1 MKIIDAINEID
12 ALKPNTISQSDKIR
26 WLSQLDGRIKSEIID
41 THECKEPIV
50 FTGYDDNT
58 PESTVLLVP
67 APYDVIYI
75 RYLDAQID
83 YVNGETK
90 RYNNSSSLYNVAY
103 RDYERYY
110 NRTHMPNSLR
120 RKYF

>member
-41 THECKEPIV
+41 THECKESV
-50 FTGYDDNT
+50 EFKGYDDNT

-83 YVNGETK
+83 YINGETK
-90 RYNNSSSLYNVAY
+90 RYNNSSALYNVAY

-110 NRTHMPNSLR
+110 NRTHLPKSLR

>member
-1 MKIIDAINEID
+1 MTIIDAINEID

-26 WLSQLDGRIKSEIID
+26 WLSQLDGRIKTQIID
-41 THECKEPIV
+41 THESAEEIIFK
-50 FTGYDDNT
+50 GYDDNT
-58 PESTVLLVP
+58 SKDTVLLVT
-67 APYDVIYI
+67 APYDNIYI

-83 YVNGETK
+83 YANGETR

-103 RDYERYY
+103 RDYQNYY
-110 NRTHMPNSLR
+110 NRTHLPKSSR

>member
-12 ALKPNTISQSDKIR
+12 ALKPNTIPMSDKIR
-26 WLSQLDGRIKSEIID
+26 WLSQLDGRIKTEIID
-41 THECKEPIV
+41 THEGGENAE
-50 FTGYDDNT
+50 FNGYDDNT

-83 YVNGETK
+83 YTNGETK
-90 RYNNSSSLYNVAY
+90 RYNNSSALYNIAY
-103 RDYERYY
+103 RDYQNYY
-110 NRTHMPNSLR
+110 NRTHLPKSSR